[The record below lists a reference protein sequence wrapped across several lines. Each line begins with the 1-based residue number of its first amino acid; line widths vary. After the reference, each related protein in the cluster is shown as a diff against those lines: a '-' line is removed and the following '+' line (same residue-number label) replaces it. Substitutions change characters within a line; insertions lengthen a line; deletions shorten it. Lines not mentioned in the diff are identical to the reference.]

1 MSRADLSK
9 QPSDVAAMFDEV
21 SVGYDR
27 TNTVLSV
34 GNATLWRIATT
45 RAVDPRPGQLIL
57 DVAAGT
63 GTSSASLAHSGAR
76 VIAADFSP
84 GMIAVGRQRQAG
96 NPNIEFVQADATQ
109 LPFDDD
115 SFDAVTISFGLRNI
129 VDPGAALAE
138 FFRVTK
144 PGGRVVVCEFS
155 RPPASLIRAGYYAY
169 LRYGMP
175 IFARL
180 ASSNPVAYAYLM
192 ESIRDWPDQHT
203 LAGMIRRAGF
213 ERVAYRNLTAGIVAL
228 HRGFVPPTEAD
239 AAPSAGRG
247 ASAAPNSVDPKG
259 DQ

>member
-21 SVGYDR
+21 STAYDR

-45 RAVDPRPGQLIL
+45 RAVDPRRGQLIL

-63 GTSSASLAHSGAR
+63 GTSSAALASSGAR
-76 VIAADFSP
+76 VVAADFSP

-96 NPNIEFVQADATQ
+96 NPNVEFVQADATQ
-109 LPFDDD
+109 LPFEDD

-129 VDPGAALAE
+129 VDPSAALAE

-144 PGGRVVVCEFS
+144 PGGRLVVCEFS
-155 RPPASLIRAGYYAY
+155 RPPASVIRAAYHGYLA
-169 LRYGMP
+169 YGMP
-175 IFARL
+175 IFARI
-180 ASSNPVAYAYLM
+180 ASSNPAAYSYLM
-192 ESIRDWPDQHT
+192 ESIRDWPDQQT
-203 LAGMIRRAGF
+203 LAHLISGAGF

-228 HRGFVPPTEAD
+228 HRGFVPDSTSAPAQD
-239 AAPSAGRG
+239 AAT
-247 ASAAPNSVDPKG
+247 KG
-259 DQ
+259 FQ